1 MNSLQLRLAM
11 RAQPNPRS
19 PIGMVVTAFAPQVV
33 APTGQPRSLHLP
45 ARLPSANGHSNMTVS
60 NIIKTSRPM
69 RPGHARAQP
78 SSPLGI
84 QNHSGS
90 YSAYSTGAKVK
101 IEPEVQSFFDP
112 VTGTWQYVVSDPATS
127 EAVIIDPVLDYD
139 PTAQTIQTKNADSL
153 LSVIETKGYHVSRIL
168 ETHAHADH
176 ITAASYLQSRLAKAQ
191 GDKPLICIGRR
202 ITQVQERFAKR
213 YGIPAAECEGVFDVL
228 LDDSESFSIGTSI
241 CTALHLPGH
250 TPDLI
255 GYLVGDNIFCGDSI
269 FHSDIGTA
277 RCDFPGGSAT
287 QLYRSGQKL
296 LAFPDDT
303 KIWTGHDYPSKDR
316 QEAVPFLT
324 VREHR
329 ERNKHLADG
338 TSEEQYVAMRT
349 SRDGQM
355 REPRLIHQSL
365 QMNIRGGRLPAPS
378 AGRLKY
384 TVTVGTLLMLE
395 ALTLVPCP
403 QPATFPAVDLA
414 ELYPDVKII
423 VINRDPEK

>member
-11 RAQPNPRS
+11 RAQPKPGS
-19 PIGMVVTAFAPQVV
+19 PIGIVITAFAPQAV
-33 APTGQPRSLHLP
+33 APTGQPRNLHLP
-45 ARLPSANGHSNMTVS
+45 ARLPSARDHLNTTVS
-60 NIIKTSRPM
+60 STIKTR
-69 RPGHARAQP
+69 RQIGLGHARVQP
-78 SSPLGI
+78 ITPLGI
-84 QNHSGS
+84 QNRSVS
-90 YSAYSTGAKVK
+90 YSTYSTGAKVN

-112 VTGTWQYVVSDPATS
+112 DTGTWQYVVSDPATS

-153 LSVIETKGYHVSRIL
+153 LSVIERKGYHVSRIL

-202 ITQVQERFAKR
+202 ITQVQERFGKR
-213 YGIPAAECEGVFDVL
+213 YGIPAAEYEGAFDAL
-228 LDDSESFSIGTSI
+228 LDDNESFSIGTLT

-255 GYLVGDNIFCGDSI
+255 GYLIGGNEVQQSHLLIRCVDHDSLDNVFCGDSI

-287 QLYRSGQKL
+287 QLYRSGKKL

-349 SRDGQM
+349 SRDEQM
-355 REPRLIHQSL
+355 RAPRLIHQSL

-378 AGRLKY
+378 AGRER
-384 TVTVGTLLMLE
+384 LLHLP
-395 ALTLVPCP
+395 LQL
-403 QPATFPAVDLA
+403 QGLQW
-414 ELYPDVKII
+414 
-423 VINRDPEK
+423 